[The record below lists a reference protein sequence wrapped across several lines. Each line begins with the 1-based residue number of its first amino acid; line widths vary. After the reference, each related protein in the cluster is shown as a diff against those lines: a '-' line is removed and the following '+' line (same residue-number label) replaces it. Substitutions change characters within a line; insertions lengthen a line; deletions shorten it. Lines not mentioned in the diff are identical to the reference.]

1 MKKRAIKYNYDKI
14 CLFLFSILLAY
25 WIFYERDLEPF
36 HNLISSLGYFGTF
49 ASGALYTYGFTSP
62 PATALLLLLAEQQ
75 NPILA
80 ALLGGL
86 GSLFSDIFIFK
97 TIKYSFKEEIKLFAK
112 ERKKSLKFI
121 PNYLL
126 TILGALIIASP
137 LPDELGIS
145 LFAFNKKISTKNLLL
160 MSYSLNTIGIF
171 IILLIGKSI

>member
-1 MKKRAIKYNYDKI
+1 MKKGKLKINYLKFV
-14 CLFLFSILLAY
+14 LFIIALIFAY
-25 WIFYERDLEPF
+25 VLFYER
-36 HNLISSLGYFGTF
+36 NLGPIHEFISSVGYFGTF
-49 ASGALYTYGFTSP
+49 FAGILYTYGFTSP